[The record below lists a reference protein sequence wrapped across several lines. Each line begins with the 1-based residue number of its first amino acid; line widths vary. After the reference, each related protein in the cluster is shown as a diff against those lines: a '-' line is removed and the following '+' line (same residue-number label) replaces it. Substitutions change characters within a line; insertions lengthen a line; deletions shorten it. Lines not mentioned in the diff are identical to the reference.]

1 MFNKDAGGEVNYKIC
16 DMTGMPFTH
25 KVKYSAFKND
35 NSQFIII
42 QTQCNDMAPS
52 NDITNG
58 NLFIFSIIGSQYY
71 NIPLEKALKILPNVN
86 DENLDKYLNLN
97 TYDSFD
103 NETKFFLSGDN
114 ILLISS
120 IDDSSIIVFDANT
133 QKVTAAFSDI
143 AESQDLEFLHLSQ
156 DGKLVLQINKSGH
169 FYFYDTATQK
179 RILNGLYVDDEIVLY
194 TDDGFYDGTVEGTH
208 HVTWHY
214 PGLKQHFDFNQF
226 ESKFKR
232 PDIIKAILTGQPFE
246 KPEVQLLPPP
256 TVEMRLKHPGNYAK
270 QATVE
275 LSATSVRPIINMR
288 LFMDGAPVAEIPVT
302 GKQAQKTVSLE
313 LKRGKHW
320 ITAVAYNDQGYSS
333 IPQSLMID
341 ASAVKAKGGNLYV
354 LGVGVNNYP
363 NMPKA
368 NLDYAKQDIIAFAET
383 ARANPA
389 HQYENIVIKQLLDE
403 KATPTNIYQALTNI
417 VQQATIDDTLL
428 LYFAGHGEKG
438 KDGQFYFLTSQA
450 SFGDFETTGLAWEK
464 VAALLAQTKAKV
476 IVFLDACHSGVA
488 SQETV
493 VPNDEYVAELMKTGK
508 AGMVVMAAS
517 KGRQFSFE
525 DIDFGDGHG
534 AFNYAIT
541 QALTEERQTT
551 DTNQNGIIELSE
563 LYRSV
568 KFNVH
573 KLTDGKH
580 LGYPEM
586 RLLGKC
592 RCCKH

>member
-1 MFNKDAGGEVNYKIC
+1 M
-16 DMTGMPFTH
+16 
-25 KVKYSAFKND
+25 
-35 NSQFIII
+35 
-42 QTQCNDMAPS
+42 
-52 NDITNG
+52 
-58 NLFIFSIIGSQYY
+58 
-71 NIPLEKALKILPNVN
+71 
-86 DENLDKYLNLN
+86 
-97 TYDSFD
+97 
-103 NETKFFLSGDN
+103 
-114 ILLISS
+114 LLISS
-120 IDDSSIIVFDANT
+120 IDDSSIIVFDTNT
-133 QKVTAAFSDI
+133 QKITAAISDI
-143 AESQDLEFLHLSQ
+143 PESQDIDSLYLLKNDKF
-156 DGKLVLQINKSGH
+156 VLQINEGGH
-169 FYFYDTATQK
+169 FYFYDIATQK
-179 RILNGLYVDDEIVLY
+179 RVLNGLYIDDEIVLY
-194 TDDGFYDGTVEGTH
+194 TDEGFYDATPEGARY
-208 HVTWHY
+208 VTWHY
-214 PGLKQHFDFNQF
+214 PGLKQHFDFSQF
-226 ESKFKR
+226 ESQFKR
-232 PDIIKAILTGQPFE
+232 PDIIKGILTGQKVQ
-246 KPEVQLLPPP
+246 KPSVRPIPPP
-256 TVEMRLKHPGNYAK
+256 SLEMRLKHQGNYVQ

-275 LSATSVRPIINMR
+275 LNVNSIQPLSNLR
-288 LFMDGAPVAEIPVT
+288 LFVDGAPVMEIPVT
-302 GKQAQKTVSLE
+302 GKQAHKTMPLE

-320 ITAVAYNDQGYSS
+320 ITAVAYNDKGYSS
-333 IPQSLMID
+333 IPQSLMVD
-341 ASAVKAKGGNLYV
+341 ASQVKALGGNLYV
-354 LGVGVNNYP
+354 LGVGVDNYP

-389 HQYENIVIKQLLDE
+389 QQYENIVIKQLLNE
-403 KATPTNIYQALTNI
+403 IASPTNIYQTLTNI
-417 VQQATIDDTLL
+417 VQQATIDDTLM

-493 VPNDEYVAELMKTGK
+493 VPNDEYVTALMKTGK

-573 KLTDGKH
+573 KLTDGK
-580 LGYPEM
+580 
-586 RLLGKC
+586 
-592 RCCKH
+592 